1 MTDLFQQLLF
11 WLFVS
16 GSLGGLAGWLLAK
29 IYAKHETLQ
38 LQQSTRQQIEKVKHK
53 LHQCQQQAIKPDRQ
67 PVAVAVVDVDCQE
80 YKEKIAQ
87 LEKSLLD
94 VLKSRH

>member
-1 MTDLFQQLLF
+1 VTDLFQQLLF

-38 LQQSTRQQIEKVKHK
+38 MQQSARQQIEKIKHK
-53 LHQCQQQAIKPDRQ
+53 LHQCQQQALKSDTQ
-67 PVAVAVVDVDCQE
+67 PLAVVAVDCRA
-80 YKEKIAQ
+80 YKDKIAQ